1 MTVLQWIS
9 CCDYYLLSLDH
20 FYFANLPS
28 KMGLKK
34 GFLPQQLE
42 CHCWPKA
49 NATSLKVT
57 WKEGPDQAL

>member
-1 MTVLQWIS
+1 MTMLKWIS
-9 CCDYYLLSLDH
+9 CCDYYLLNLDH
-20 FYFANLPS
+20 FYFSKLPY

-34 GFLPQQLE
+34 WFLPQQLE

-57 WKEGPDQAL
+57 WNEVPDQAL